1 MADWHAYKAEK
12 EAFVAGQVGSS
23 VAQINFVCA
32 TALASY
38 VLWASARRYAL
49 CASNP
54 ATTDWLLLVVPMS
67 LACTAL
73 SEHVGALFLAMLGL
87 AVILYTASGAPS
99 AQAASAEPQPKVAHA
114 SSSQHPDDRTATK
127 ATHGQASSV
136 LTIYRTYLMIL
147 TVLCILAV
155 DFRVFPRAFAKCES
169 WGTSLM
175 DLGVGSFVFSHG
187 LVSVRAQRRP
197 QWRRTVRRTL
207 PLLVLGL
214 ARVVLVKRTEYPE
227 HVSEYGVH
235 WNFFLTLGV
244 VIPAIDVLQACMPW
258 PMAIAGVVLS
268 AVYEVVLMRTPLG
281 AWSLS
286 DMRDAASLVSLNKE
300 GLTSLPGMSLAD
312 PGYLA
317 IAMLGLDVGTFVR
330 EAGQVIPRLAWRTCV
345 YWGLY
350 ATAAAWGL
358 VASRRM
364 VRRRLTQA
372 NLPYVLWTAAF
383 NTLFLLCFSAL
394 HALWSR
400 HEPRAASAPV
410 LFEWINRHSL
420 LVFLLVCRTLT
431 QSNVATGLIN
441 LHIQTMHCTTPE
453 AMLILGAYLALV
465 LGVAPWATTHWPSS
479 ISHRKNRP

>member
-1 MADWHAYKAEK
+1 M
-12 EAFVAGQVGSS
+12 
-23 VAQINFVCA
+23 
-32 TALASY
+32 
-38 VLWASARRYAL
+38 
-49 CASNP
+49 
-54 ATTDWLLLVVPMS
+54 
-67 LACTAL
+67 
-73 SEHVGALFLAMLGL
+73 
-87 AVILYTASGAPS
+87 
-99 AQAASAEPQPKVAHA
+99 
-114 SSSQHPDDRTATK
+114 
-127 ATHGQASSV
+127 
-136 LTIYRTYLMIL
+136 LTIYRAYLMIL

-207 PLLVLGL
+207 PLWVLGL

-244 VIPAIDVLQACMPW
+244 VIPAIDVLQAYMPW
-258 PMAIAGVVLS
+258 PMAIVGVLLS
-268 AVYEVVLMRTPLG
+268 AVYEVVLIKTPLG

-286 DMRDAASLVSLNKE
+286 DTRDAASLVSLNKE
-300 GLTSLPGMSLAD
+300 GLTSLPGTSLAD

-330 EAGQVIPRLAWRTCV
+330 ETGQVIPRLAWRTCV

-364 VRRRLTQA
+364 VRRWLTQA

-394 HALWSR
+394 HALWTR
-400 HEPRAASAPV
+400 HEPRAASAPA

-420 LVFLLVCRTLT
+420 LVFLLVRRALT
-431 QSNVATGLIN
+431 QSNVATGLVN

>member
-67 LACTAL
+67 LACTVL

-207 PLLVLGL
+207 PLWVLGL

-235 WNFFLTLGV
+235 WN
-244 VIPAIDVLQACMPW
+244 
-258 PMAIAGVVLS
+258 
-268 AVYEVVLMRTPLG
+268 
-281 AWSLS
+281 
-286 DMRDAASLVSLNKE
+286 
-300 GLTSLPGMSLAD
+300 
-312 PGYLA
+312 
-317 IAMLGLDVGTFVR
+317 
-330 EAGQVIPRLAWRTCV
+330 
-345 YWGLY
+345 
-350 ATAAAWGL
+350 
-358 VASRRM
+358 
-364 VRRRLTQA
+364 
-372 NLPYVLWTAAF
+372 
-383 NTLFLLCFSAL
+383 
-394 HALWSR
+394 
-400 HEPRAASAPV
+400 
-410 LFEWINRHSL
+410 
-420 LVFLLVCRTLT
+420 
-431 QSNVATGLIN
+431 
-441 LHIQTMHCTTPE
+441 
-453 AMLILGAYLALV
+453 
-465 LGVAPWATTHWPSS
+465 
-479 ISHRKNRP
+479 